1 MKRNIFL
8 QGRNAFNLAK
18 YGKYFKALPNKTLVT
33 LSKLAKSFLLPIS
46 LLPIAGIFIGV
57 GAAITTQIAKSYGG
71 DAALYQLNGGWIFG
85 NVLNQMGSI
94 CFANLAVLFCIST
107 VIAFS
112 KDIGTATIAGLI
124 AFLVFNAFI
133 GGLSFQ
139 HTHKGVITY
148 SLLFYKAIP
157 KSLYSNI
164 LGINSL
170 NTGVFAGI
178 VVGCITSY
186 VYNRTYK
193 IQLPKFI
200 SFFSG
205 VRFVPIILFIA
216 IVPLALLFAISWP
229 VIGIGLNS
237 VGKATGDLPYGFDAL
252 IFEIFER
259 SLVPFGLH
267 HVFYAP
273 LWWTSAGGGPLSS
286 VFHNIDNWVK
296 ANREAGGF
304 AQNAASLAGI
314 SGFPGS
320 GQPFILWFFHA
331 SSYDQL
337 NQGSLNILGAGGD
350 QKLLYAIL
358 SSNYISFTNLHQLQL
373 FINHAYALDPQ
384 HFQWVNVD
392 NIGRFQTGKFPFMMF
407 GLTAA
412 AVAMYL
418 SAPKAKRRSCMGI
431 YFSAAATCFLTG
443 ITEPIEYTFLF
454 VAPWL
459 FYGIHMPLATIS
471 FWLMGLLKVH
481 VGQTVSGG
489 FIDCTIFGIIPFSA
503 KGTNFYW
510 IFIVGPAFSVAY
522 FFLFYFLIKKFN
534 VPVPGR
540 EELGGG
546 SAKSPKLYTKMDYRK
561 KKYSGSKEGKEI
573 EKLTRAMTIYEALG
587 ESKNITFVDACASR
601 LRISVK
607 DISLVQKEKIKA
619 LGPSAVI
626 VRGLEIQSIFSGES
640 DILKTFIREI
650 IKDPQAARDKISEF
664 NQKINVK
671 LQAVKGK
678 G

>member
-1 MKRNIFL
+1 MKNRILQKNISKKKNSRSL
-8 QGRNAFNLAK
+8 NYL
-18 YGKYFKALPNKTLVT
+18 KALPNKTLVT

-57 GAAITTQIAKSYGG
+57 GAAITTQVAKGFGG
-71 DAALYQLNGGWIFG
+71 DPTLYQTNGFWIFG

-94 CFANLAVLFCIST
+94 CFANLAVLFCISS

-112 KDIGTATIAGLI
+112 NDIGTATISGLI

-133 GGLSFQ
+133 GGISTS
-139 HTHKGVITY
+139 HTNADTGAVTY
-148 SLLFYKAIP
+148 SILFYKSIP
-157 KSLYSNI
+157 KDLYSNV

-178 VVGCITSY
+178 VVGCVTSY

-229 VIGIGLNS
+229 VIGIGLNNI
-237 VGKATGDLPYGFDAL
+237 GKDTGKLPYGLDSF

-273 LWWTSAGGGPLSS
+273 LWWTSAGGGPLGPI
-286 VFHNIDNWVK
+286 FHNIDSLVNKNFSSPFAVPGHSSGTFTPG
-296 ANREAGGF
+296 AGK
-304 AQNAASLAGI
+304 S
-314 SGFPGS
+314 
-320 GQPFILWFFHA
+320 FILWFFGA
-331 SSYDQL
+331 KSYSALDQ
-337 NQGSLNILGAGGD
+337 GHLNILTTGGD

-358 SSNYISFTNLHQLQL
+358 ASNYISFANLHILQN
-373 FINHAYALDPQ
+373 FMNNHPGIFKGANYVNLD
-384 HFQWVNVD
+384 NL
-392 NIGRFQTGKFPFMMF
+392 GRFQTGKFPFMMF

-418 SAPKAKRRSCMGI
+418 SAPKQNRRQCMGI

-459 FYGIHMPLATIS
+459 FYGVHMPLASIS

-489 FIDCTIFGIIPFSA
+489 FIDCVIFGMLPFN

-510 IFIVGPAFSVAY
+510 IFIVGPAFSVVY

-540 EELGGG
+540 ESLATVKKGT
-546 SAKSPKLYTKMDYRK
+546 PKLYTKMDYRK
-561 KKYSGSKEGKEI
+561 KKYSHTKEGREI
-573 EKLTRAMTIYEALG
+573 EKLKRAMIVYEALG
-587 ESKNITFVDACASR
+587 KSENIEFVDACASR
-601 LRISVK
+601 LRVTVK
-607 DISLVQKEKIKA
+607 NIKIVDVEKIKT

-626 VRGLEIQSIFSGES
+626 VRGSEIQSIFSGES

-650 IKDPQAARDKISEF
+650 MKDPQSAHSKIEQF
-664 NQKINVK
+664 DLELNKK
-671 LQAVKGK
+671 LNAVLGK
-678 G
+678 K

>member
-1 MKRNIFL
+1 MKRNISYQGKKGFRNSKYL
-8 QGRNAFNLAK
+8 Q
-18 YGKYFKALPNKTLVT
+18 YWKALPNKTLVT
-33 LSKLAKSFLLPIS
+33 LSKLSKSFLLPIS

-57 GAAITTQIAKSYGG
+57 GAAITSEIAKSYGG
-71 DAALYQLNGGWIFG
+71 IAAHYQQNAGWIFG

-139 HTHKGVITY
+139 HTDPKTKVITY

-237 VGKATGDLPYGFDAL
+237 VGKATGDLPYGFDSF

-273 LWWTSAGGGPLSS
+273 LWWTSAGGGPLGPI
-286 VFHNIDNWVK
+286 FHNIDNWVQQNHDNAVK
-296 ANREAGGF
+296 A
-304 AQNAASLAGI
+304 AAAAGI
-314 SGFPGS
+314 SGFPNKGS
-320 GQPFILWFFHA
+320 FILWFFHV
-331 SSYDQL
+331 SSYGQL
-337 NQGSLNILGAGGD
+337 DQGSLNILGASGD
-350 QKLLYAIL
+350 QKLLYAVL
-358 SSNYISFTNLHQLQL
+358 SSNNISFTGLHQLQL
-373 FINHAYALDPQ
+373 FMNHAYALDS
-384 HFQWVNVD
+384 HFQWVNID
-392 NIGRFQTGKFPFMMF
+392 NLGRFQTGKFPFMMF